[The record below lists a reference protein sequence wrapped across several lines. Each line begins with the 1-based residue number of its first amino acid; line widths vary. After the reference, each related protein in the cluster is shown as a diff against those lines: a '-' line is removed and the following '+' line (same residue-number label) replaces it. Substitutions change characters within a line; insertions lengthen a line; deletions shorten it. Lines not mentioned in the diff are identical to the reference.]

1 MSFGGTVLAMI
12 QSLKL
17 NARPKHKAF
26 QDWKKADDRIIHTG
40 RKVFLKSVSTEEL
53 AQVKE
58 KIRTKSKAEQ
68 KRSFI
73 KIVLIIVVLVPVLG
87 FITYQVLF
95 TSFHTTINPYK
106 STSENPVNTTEQV
119 TYLLN
124 SGYEWLNK
132 NHYRNA
138 RFQFKRVL
146 EIQPNN
152 KTASYGLVATYV
164 YECKLDNSNC
174 EEAKTMLEAYILK
187 NGTDQS
193 TEFLNDM
200 LEK

>member
-12 QSLKL
+12 QSLKA
-17 NARPKHKAF
+17 NARPKHNAF
-26 QDWKKADDRIIHTG
+26 QDWKKADGRIIHTD
-40 RKVFLKSVSTEEL
+40 RRIILKSVSPEEL
-53 AQVKE
+53 EQVKE
-58 KIRTKSKAEQ
+58 KIRKNRIAE
-68 KRSFI
+68 KNRNLI
-73 KIVLIIVVLVPVLG
+73 KIVLIIAFLVPFLG
-87 FITYQVLF
+87 FVTYQVFF
-95 TSFHTTINPYK
+95 TSFHANINPYRP
-106 STSENPVNTTEQV
+106 TQENPVNTTEQI

-164 YECKLDNSNC
+164 YECKIDDSNC

-187 NGTDQS
+187 NGIDQS
-193 TEFLNDM
+193 TEFLSDM